1 MHGWFDGR
9 VTRTEVDVV
18 VVGAGLAG
26 LRCAGALTAAG
37 LQVLVLERADGP
49 GGRVQ
54 TDVVDGFRCDRG
66 FQLLNPSY
74 PAVRRSVD
82 VDALDLQ
89 VAGRGVRVVDAGG
102 DVHTIAD
109 PLRHPALLP
118 ATLRS
123 SVTLRLL
130 RPRALVGAA
139 RWALP
144 AVGPVRRL
152 EAAPDAAFGADWDR
166 LGLTGP
172 LRHSVLGPFLSG
184 VLADVDGA
192 TSDRYVRLVLRSF
205 LLATPGVPARGMQAL
220 PDQLADRSG
229 ATLRYGAAVESVRES
244 GSTVV
249 VRVADGTTVTARAV
263 VVATDASDAAEL
275 TGEEAAAV
283 RGLTTWWFAAP
294 TPLADGFLRVS
305 GSGGPLANTAVMS
318 AIAPGYA
325 PPGRTL
331 VQASAVRQGDH
342 PLDERVVRAELS
354 RLWQTPTEHWDL
366 VVRHDIRRALP
377 AHRPGLPLQRPLRV
391 GERTVL
397 AGDHRDTPSIQGA
410 LVSGGRAAKAVR
422 RLLG

>member
-1 MHGWFDGR
+1 M
-9 VTRTEVDVV
+9 TLTEVDVV

-26 LRCAGALTAAG
+26 LRCAGALTGAG
-37 LQVLVLERADGP
+37 VDVLVLERADGP
-49 GGRVQ
+49 GGRVR

-74 PAVRRSVD
+74 PAVQRHVD

-89 VAGRGVRVVDAGG
+89 VAGRGVRVVDADGS
-102 DVHTIAD
+102 VHTIAD

-152 EAAPDAAFGADWDR
+152 EAAPDAAFGEDWDR

-172 LRHSVLGPFLSG
+172 LRDSVLAPFLSG

-205 LLATPGVPARGMQAL
+205 LKATPGVPAQGMQAL
-220 PDQLADRSG
+220 SDQLAARSG
-229 ATLRYGAAVESVRES
+229 ATIRYKTTVESVQET
-244 GSTVV
+244 GSTVT
-249 VRVADGTTVTARAV
+249 VRVADGTAVTARAV
-263 VVATDASDAAEL
+263 VVATDAADAATL
-275 TGEEAAAV
+275 TGRETAV
-283 RGLTTWWFAAP
+283 MRGLTTWWFAAS
-294 TPLADGFLRVS
+294 TPLSDTFLRVS

-318 AIAPGYA
+318 AIAPAYA
-325 PPGRTL
+325 PAGRTL
-331 VQASAVRQGDH
+331 VQASAVRQGDQ
-342 PLDERVVRAELS
+342 PLDERVVRAEMS
-354 RLWQTPTEHWDL
+354 RLWQTRTEDWDL
-366 VVRHDIRRALP
+366 VVRSDIPRALP
-377 AHRPGLPLQRPLRV
+377 AQVPGLPLQRPVRV

-410 LVSGGRAAKAVR
+410 LVSGGRAALAVR
-422 RLLG
+422 RLLA